1 MQPTFVTERLILRP
15 LQLADAP
22 FIQKLAGEKDIAS
35 TTLSIPHPY
44 PDGAAESFIAATHER
59 YSKNLGSTFALISK
73 ETNELLGCAGMHIV
87 SDYNRAELAYWIGK
101 PYWGHGYAT
110 EAVQR
115 MMEYGFDELKLNR
128 IWAAALARNP
138 ASSAVMQKNGMKYE
152 GKLVQHI
159 KKWGEFEDLV
169 YYGITI
175 SEYETALR

>member
-22 FIQKLAGEKDIAS
+22 SIQNLAGEKDVAS

-44 PDGAAESFIAATHER
+44 PDGAAESFIAATQER

-73 ETNELLGCAGMHIV
+73 ETSELVGCAGMHIV

-110 EAVQR
+110 EAARR
-115 MMEYGFDELKLNR
+115 MLEYGFDELKLNR
-128 IWAAALARNP
+128 IWAAALDRNP
-138 ASSAVMQKNGMKYE
+138 ASSMVMQKIGMKYE

-159 KKWGEFEDLV
+159 KKWGEYEDLV

-175 SEYETALR
+175 SEYETALG

>member
-1 MQPTFVTERLILRP
+1 
-15 LQLADAP
+15 
-22 FIQKLAGEKDIAS
+22 
-35 TTLSIPHPY
+35 
-44 PDGAAESFIAATHER
+44 
-59 YSKNLGSTFALISK
+59 
-73 ETNELLGCAGMHIV
+73 MHIV

-115 MMEYGFDELKLNR
+115 MMEYGFNELKLNR

-138 ASSAVMQKNGMKYE
+138 ASSAVMQKNGMNYE

-159 KKWGEFEDLV
+159 KKWEEYEDVV
-169 YYGITI
+169 YYGMTL